1 MPNKRKICTENINS
15 NQSIYIASL
24 NSYYQPESVL
34 NSAYRKVLDFK
45 ENAEKILEKE
55 KSETLSLTDF
65 SKAILDSRSF
75 EISLQHNCIKLK
87 CYITLEKDKDAKK
100 KMRNGVSECSS
111 SPSNNSNNSPLSS
124 YDLNEGKS
132 SPTTSGGAKKVNVE
146 VIMKSNP
153 FRVEENEK
161 TTRMELIKNS
171 ENCNGGGN
179 MLRFTYYV
187 KPECEKL
194 RETNSELFEKGRL
207 VVFTNDFFTVYQDTA
222 TGEMN
227 ISLNEIVQS
236 QEEQKRTEALGEKLF
251 LLLKDRP
258 RHRALLTNECKLNHT
273 TSSAALSAMANGT
286 YYIDSQQYNNSNNNN
301 STSQEDETFYTRELI
316 QIYGQPIVPSFH
328 KYFNYQLSNTHYGYR
343 TLRRL
348 LNCDILKKFVKITKE
363 EIKSLDRV
371 VEFVQLT
378 PAKCMSAFQLNLTSF
393 YDPARF
399 EHGIVKNW
407 LDVWYVDRLKEKY
420 AQSSPNTTSSSC
432 SSSSSSSPS
441 PNNSDLGFSSP
452 SSSGYYSSSSS
463 SSSLPSPSHSHMHTS
478 ASFSGISSWAVT
490 PNDPISSW
498 SGWSNSA
505 SSSSSNSASGHSG
518 LFVHHSNCDSG
529 DSGDEFN
536 TPSECDQANHLW
548 FCLRDYACTKMSE
561 FLLELRDYIQ
571 VRTNRSELILVQTA
585 HPVFEYKHVLSEAR
599 RILTLFL
606 SKSTINKTL
615 DELIGKQFPVVA
627 REHIENLLSKFLIMD
642 ADRKVVAFTALFE
655 ILMILKRELSKE
667 KNDEMKYSH
676 FLCTLERANQEK
688 LKMAIVQLK
697 CVPCLNKFTTNFT
710 MSPGQ
715 SQSTSHLSGS
725 YSSNQMLK
733 SSNSNNMVSQANMSR
748 LLKQM
753 SLIVSTE
760 LQQIAIDLYEK
771 MEESSLGSSSS
782 SSSGEK
788 PVKYIKLKD
797 EFRHSSSSPS
807 ISSSPAAPSMMPL
820 SHSSPQFKSMTSSA
834 SSSQVGSS
842 STPSPS
848 PPPQPQPTSH
858 APTLQPVAKQQLNTL
873 LQMNSLAASFKKV
886 DLTKPSPSGGAKQGP
901 PPMIFN
907 PKKDLE
913 QFMAKEKKNNTDL
926 SSFRSTASSFFY
938 SDSY

>member
-1 MPNKRKICTENINS
+1 MLVSIRRLEETRHSHTKKEKEAFSINCLVFGERLLVSDWITMPNKRKICTENLNS

-55 KSETLSLTDF
+55 KSETLSLNDF

-100 KMRNGVSECSS
+100 KMRDSNDGGACFGVDSKAG
-111 SPSNNSNNSPLSS
+111 SN
-124 YDLNEGKS
+124 
-132 SPTTSGGAKKVNVE
+132 GGAKKVNVE

-161 TTRMELIKNS
+161 TTRMELIKNT
-171 ENCNGGGN
+171 ENSSGGGN

-207 VVFTNDFFTVYQDTA
+207 VVFTNDFFTVYQDTVS
-222 TGEMN
+222 GEMN

-251 LLLKDRP
+251 LLLKERP
-258 RHRALLTNECKLNHT
+258 RHRALLTNECKLNHSMSMSNMGSL
-273 TSSAALSAMANGT
+273 TSSPSM
-286 YYIDSQQYNNSNNNN
+286 NSNLYMMGNEQ
-301 STSQEDETFYTRELI
+301 SLPTSCVTSQEDETFYTRELI

-378 PAKCMSAFQLNLTSF
+378 PEKCLSAFQLNLTSF
-393 YDPARF
+393 YDPTRF
-399 EHGIVKNW
+399 DNGIVKNW

-420 AQSSPNTTSSSC
+420 AQCSSPPSPSSSPNNSSDLSSSPSSAASFSSLPPQSTF
-432 SSSSSSSPS
+432 SSSSSWS
-441 PNNSDLGFSSP
+441 
-452 SSSGYYSSSSS
+452 
-463 SSSLPSPSHSHMHTS
+463 
-478 ASFSGISSWAVT
+478 IS
-490 PNDPISSW
+490 PNDPLLSLGQ
-498 SGWSNSA
+498 GWST
-505 SSSSSNSASGHSG
+505 SGHG
-518 LFVHHSNCDSG
+518 LFVHHSNCDS
-529 DSGDEFN
+529 EFEN
-536 TPSECDQANHLW
+536 DNLNLTPSECDQANHLW
-548 FCLRDYACTKMSE
+548 FCLRDYGYSKMTD
-561 FLLELRDYIQ
+561 FLNSLRDYIQ
-571 VRTNRSELILVQTA
+571 IRTNRSELILVQTA
-585 HPVFEYKHVLSEAR
+585 HPLFEYKHVLSEAR

-615 DELIGKQFPVVA
+615 DELVMVNKTDGKQFPPVA

-642 ADRKVVAFTALFE
+642 ADKKVSGFTALFE

-697 CVPCLNKFTTNFT
+697 CVPCLNKFTTSFNVT
-710 MSPGQ
+710 GQ
-715 SQSTSHLSGS
+715 SQSSSTVGGSSG
-725 YSSNQMLK
+725 YSSNQMIK
-733 SSNSNNMVSQANMSR
+733 QNSMVSQANMSR

-771 MEESSLGSSSS
+771 MDESG
-782 SSSGEK
+782 GDK
-788 PVKYIKLKD
+788 PVKYIKLKE
-797 EFRHSSSSPS
+797 EFRQHAHTSMLAAS
-807 ISSSPAAPSMMPL
+807 IPL
-820 SHSSPQFKSMTSSA
+820 SQSSPQFKSSNMTSSPQQQT
-834 SSSQVGSS
+834 SSA
-842 STPSPS
+842 PSL
-848 PPPQPQPTSH
+848 PT
-858 APTLQPVAKQQLNTL
+858 ATKQQLNAL
-873 LQMNSLAASFKKV
+873 IQMNSLAASFKKV
-886 DLTKPSPSGGAKQGP
+886 DLTPTNKTSKPTVAQ
-901 PPMIFN
+901 IFN

-913 QFMAKEKKNNTDL
+913 QFFAKDKNIN
-926 SSFRSTASSFFY
+926 SNEMSAFRSTASTSSFFY
-938 SDSY
+938 SADSC